1 MDGIEQQFLQ
11 LVNIVNNMQQRLIAL
26 ENSNRILLQ
35 SNNQLIKMLENNQTD
50 TEWLRRNIYY
60 EINDPR
66 YKNKELFYPNIL
78 PAEKTIDEIVNNHK
92 SLARFGDGEFSAIAG
107 RIRHKFQ
114 TVVDERLKER
124 LMEVLACDDERLLI
138 GIADNYG
145 NLDKYSEQTQR
156 EIRCYMS
163 TQVREEHAALLR
175 PDKQYCDAYVTRP
188 YIVYADNQSDAPA
201 KRFANLR
208 RIWDKRDC
216 VFVEG
221 CYTGLGV
228 GNDLFNNAASIKRI
242 LGPAENA
249 FSRYNELLDI
259 CLKQNKDSLFLIAL
273 GPAAT
278 VLAYDLCKAGFQAV
292 DIGHADMEYEWFQR
306 GEGVRTAVEGKY
318 NNEWMGEM
326 QLAPIEDEVYR
337 SQVIWEVNNGLV
349 N

>member
-35 SNNQLIKMLENNQTD
+35 SNNQLIKMIENNQSE

-78 PAEKTIDEIVNNHK
+78 PADKTIDEIVNNHK
-92 SLARFGDGEFSAIAG
+92 SLARFGDGEFSVIAG

-114 TVVDERLKER
+114 TITDERLKER
-124 LMEVLACDDERLLI
+124 LMEVLSCDDDRLLI

-163 TQVREEHAALLR
+163 VQVRAEHTALLR
-175 PDKQYCDAYVTRP
+175 PDKQYCDTYVTRP
-188 YIVYADNQSDAPA
+188 YIVYADNQSDAPL
-201 KRFANLR
+201 KRFNNLK
-208 RIWDKRDC
+208 RIWDGRNC

-228 GNDLFNNAASIKRI
+228 GNDLFDNVASIKRI

-249 FSRYNELLDI
+249 FLRYDELLGM
-259 CLKQNKDSLFLIAL
+259 CLNQDKDSLFLIAL
-273 GPAAT
+273 GPTAT

-292 DIGHADMEYEWFQR
+292 DIGHADMEYEWFLR
-306 GEGVRTAVEGKY
+306 GEGVRTSVKGKY

-337 SQVIWEVNNGLV
+337 SQVVGEIY
-349 N
+349 